1 MDSTFYVTLAL
12 GFVFGFAADWA
23 LDYFVRRRRVA
34 PVVPATQDEVERLRA
49 EKVRLA
55 EQAASAESL
64 RSVLNLRQS
73 ELDELRKE
81 LHLARINGQD
91 PTGGQAYR
99 AEFESL
105 QNELSAKE
113 AALQDLTL
121 QVQTLSAQALAR
133 RDEGSGL
140 EVEQLRQT
148 IQDQA
153 DEVTALHQQ
162 LAEARNAAQSQGLD
176 AEHLM
181 PEIQKMRVD
190 FEQRAELIVALEQ
203 RVRELESD
211 LEDQDS
217 ATAEIVQLRSERE
230 EFGRHLQ
237 HLQSQVQEREEHVQR
252 LILETADLKRGLE
265 GVEDAR
271 LLAAKAAALE
281 RDVESL
287 KSISAAK
294 DAAVAQAQE
303 AMAKLEAQLAFRP
316 SADDFAALQNQVSQ
330 RAEEVATFQATIEE
344 LQRNVQ
350 EEQDRVAE
358 LRSELESKDAV
369 THELQRL
376 RETVEAERADRE
388 RDMTSA
394 RDEFQRRL
402 ADWEAQIQQMHDDL
416 QGKNERLSKLEEE
429 RNAAAS
435 EAERLA
441 AERAHFESQQNEI
454 RAQLE
459 VALRERERLEEALQ
473 EAGRVAAERAHFE
486 SQQNDIRTQLEAA
499 ERDRERL
506 EVEKAE
512 ALQEAGRVAAELEHA
527 HSERSRLES
536 ELASAQNEKLVIAQR
551 LESAQTSEEPVLTV
565 QPEQAVEP
573 AVAQELEELR
583 AVMSSRDEA
592 MKRLEEQVSRLV
604 RTFQT
609 QREEPVAR
617 PERAPEERPVLSVAQ
632 FEVAAGRKDPLI
644 QIRGIGHLFERKLWN
659 AGVLTFAQLAA
670 LTPDDVYEIVQPA
683 EWQRIEPDRWISE
696 AATLSLG
703 TGT

>member
-23 LDYFVRRRRVA
+23 LDYFVRRRKVA
-34 PVVPATQDEVERLRA
+34 PVVPAGEEEVERLRA
-49 EKVRLA
+49 EKARLA

-91 PTGGQAYR
+91 PGAGQAYR

-113 AALQDLTL
+113 AAIQELTS
-121 QVQTLSAQALAR
+121 QVQTLSAQALAQ
-133 RDEGSGL
+133 RDDGSRL
-140 EVEQLRQT
+140 EVEQLRST
-148 IQDQA
+148 IQDQSN
-153 DEVTALHQQ
+153 ELTALR
-162 LAEARNAAQSQGLD
+162 AELNGAREMAASRGQEGD
-176 AEHLM
+176 WM
-181 PEIQKMRVD
+181 PELQKMRAEVD
-190 FEQRAELIVALEQ
+190 QRAELIVALEH
-203 RVRELESD
+203 RVRELEAD
-211 LEDQDS
+211 LEDQES

-237 HLQSQVQEREEHVQR
+237 HLQSQLQERDEHVQR
-252 LILETADLKRGLE
+252 LNQETVDLRRGLE

-271 LLAAKAAALE
+271 LLSAKAAALE

-303 AMAKLEAQLAFRP
+303 AMARLEAQLAFRP
-316 SADDFAALQNQVSQ
+316 SSEEFSALQNQVSS
-330 RAEEVATFQATIEE
+330 RAEEVASFQATIEE
-344 LQRNVQ
+344 LQRNLQ
-350 EEQDRVAE
+350 EEQIRVTD
-358 LRSELESKDAV
+358 LRQELESKEAV

-376 RETVEAERADRE
+376 RETVEAERVDRE
-388 RDMTSA
+388 RDLNAA
-394 RDEFQRRL
+394 RDEFQTRL
-402 ADWEAQIQQMHDDL
+402 SEWESQVHHMHEDL
-416 QGKNERLSKLEEE
+416 RSKDERLSALEHE
-429 RNAAAS
+429 RNEAAS
-435 EAERLA
+435 EAQRLA
-441 AERAHFESQQNEI
+441 AERAHFESQHTEL
-454 RAQLE
+454 RAQIDAVLS
-459 VALRERERLEEALQ
+459 ERERI
-473 EAGRVAAERAHFE
+473 E
-486 SQQNDIRTQLEAA
+486 S
-499 ERDRERL
+499 
-506 EVEKAE
+506 EKAE
-512 ALQEAGRVAAELEHA
+512 ALAEARRVAAELEQA

-551 LESAQTSEEPVLTV
+551 LESVQQVEEPVV
-565 QPEQAVEP
+565 ASQPEPAVDP

-583 AVMSSRDEA
+583 AVMSARDEA
-592 MKRLEEQVSRLV
+592 MKRLEEQVGRLV
-604 RTFQT
+604 QTFQT
-609 QREEPVAR
+609 QRETPAPKVD
-617 PERAPEERPVLSVAQ
+617 RAPEERPVLSVAQ
-632 FEVAAGRKDPLI
+632 FEVATGRKDPLI

-670 LTPDDVYEIVQPA
+670 LTPEDVYEIVQPA